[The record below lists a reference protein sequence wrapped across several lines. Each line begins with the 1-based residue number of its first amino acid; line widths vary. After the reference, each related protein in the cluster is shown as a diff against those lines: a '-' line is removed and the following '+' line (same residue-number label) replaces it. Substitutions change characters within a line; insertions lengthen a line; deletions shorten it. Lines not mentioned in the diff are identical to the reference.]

1 MDTALIIILVSIFL
15 LLIISAVLSG
25 SETALTATSRARMH
39 QLKRKGSRRAR
50 MVETLTDRKEHLLST
65 ILLGNNLVNILAS
78 ALATSALI
86 GVFGDAGVAYATAIM
101 TLLILIFAEIL
112 PKTYAIRHADSA
124 ALALAPLIRGLVFVF
139 GPISTVLQA
148 IVRLM
153 LRMGGAA
160 RLKNLESEAEEEIR
174 GAIDLYA
181 KEEGRGEG
189 EKDMLGGVLDLA
201 HVDVSEIMVH
211 RQNMRMIDVA
221 LAPSQIIAQVLDSP
235 YTRIPVWR
243 DEQENIVGVLH
254 AKDVLRAV
262 SDGKSDVDSIDI
274 VGILGEPWFVPETTP
289 LADQLR
295 AFRLRKSQL
304 AMVVDEY
311 GALMGLV
318 TMEDILE
325 EIVGEISDE
334 YDSSDAPVRAL
345 VDGSYSVDGPTT
357 IRDLNRRFDWIL
369 PDEEAATIGGL
380 VMYEARVIPEIG
392 QVFTFHGFRF
402 EVVSR
407 TRTQVTNLR
416 ITPPA
421 KLDAN

>member
-1 MDTALIIILVSIFL
+1 
-15 LLIISAVLSG
+15 
-25 SETALTATSRARMH
+25 
-39 QLKRKGSRRAR
+39 
-50 MVETLTDRKEHLLST
+50 
-65 ILLGNNLVNILAS
+65 
-78 ALATSALI
+78 
-86 GVFGDAGVAYATAIM
+86 
-101 TLLILIFAEIL
+101 
-112 PKTYAIRHADSA
+112 
-124 ALALAPLIRGLVFVF
+124 LVFVF

-262 SDGKSDVDSIDI
+262 SNGKSDVDSIDI

-345 VDGSYSVDGPTT
+345 ADGSYSVDGPTT
-357 IRDLNRRFDWIL
+357 IRDLNRRFDWTL